1 MASHGLKPDGSDL
14 PRSLS
19 EQLRILEQQLNRLS
33 DSGSV
38 RLVHPR
44 QQPLGLPMSL
54 GRPVG
59 LAPPVRKPMLGVPE
73 HFNDDDDTDW
83 AGAPTRRRTFRRRA
97 VISGVSL
104 LLLSSTAV
112 IPSLWHLAAPQAPI
126 EEEAR
131 VAMSLRTEQFA
142 HTARELGQIRFSAPE
157 LAASPPTGPAEI
169 APPAP
174 DLTSPPSGTV
184 VPMPAAGTSA
194 APSERYAHANRAPMT
209 TLTVAESDLPRL
221 SLPML
226 VSGGGGPSWAG
237 SAIVIDGLP
246 AGARVSHGLKI
257 APDTWTVGV
266 ADVAHAVLSLPPTT
280 PDRLELSVR
289 VLAANSH
296 ELAASGLQI
305 NVLRSSHRPAQ
316 IMPAARFEPAAAEM
330 ELGTDVEPRPAPR
343 PTASPATRMTAKT
356 ERSKPPARPALIPAA
371 QPEWSTTTSGDMSQ
385 QRASPSSGFAPLPS
399 WAPFSDR

>member
-1 MASHGLKPDGSDL
+1 MASHGLKPDGGDL

-33 DSGSV
+33 DTGSV

-73 HFNDDDDTDW
+73 HFNDDEDIDR

-126 EEEAR
+126 EEVAR
-131 VAMSLRTEQFA
+131 VAVSLRTEQFA
-142 HTARELGQIRFSAPE
+142 HAARELGQIRFSAPE
-157 LAASPPTGPAEI
+157 LAASPPTAPAGI
-169 APPAP
+169 APSAP
-174 DLTSPPSGTV
+174 DLASPPSDT
-184 VPMPAAGTSA
+184 VPMPSAGTPA
-194 APSERYAHANRAPMT
+194 APSERYAHANQAPMT

-305 NVLRSSHRPAQ
+305 NVLRPSHKPAQ
-316 IMPAARFEPAAAEM
+316 IVPAARFEPAAAEM
-330 ELGTDVEPRPAPR
+330 EMAPDIEPRPA
-343 PTASPATRMTAKT
+343 ARMTAKT
-356 ERSKPPARPALIPAA
+356 ERSKPPARPAIMPAA
-371 QPEWSTTTSGDMSQ
+371 QPEWSTTTSGDISE
-385 QRASPSSGFAPLPS
+385 QRAAPPSSGFAPLPS

>member
-1 MASHGLKPDGSDL
+1 MASHGLKPDGGAL
-14 PRSLS
+14 PRALS
-19 EQLRILEQQLNRLS
+19 EQLRILELQRTRLR

-73 HFNDDDDTDW
+73 HFNDDEDTDR

-97 VISGVSL
+97 VISGVSV

-112 IPSLWHLAAPQAPI
+112 IPSLWHLAVPQAPI
-126 EEEAR
+126 EEAQ

-142 HTARELGQIRFSAPE
+142 HAARELGRIRLPE
-157 LAASPPTGPAEI
+157 SGPAKF
-169 APPAP
+169 APSAP
-174 DLTSPPSGTV
+174 DLTSPPSGN
-184 VPMPAAGTSA
+184 VPMPAAEPGTSSN
-194 APSERYAHANRAPMT
+194 PGMGYAQTNRPPMT
-209 TLTVAESDLPRL
+209 TLTVAERDLPRL

-266 ADVAHAVLSLPPTT
+266 ADVGRAILSLPPTT

-305 NVLRSSHRPAQ
+305 NVLRSSHKPAQ
-316 IMPAARFEPAAAEM
+316 IVPAARFEPAAAEIEM
-330 ELGTDVEPRPAPR
+330 GPEIEPR
-343 PTASPATRMTAKT
+343 PTASPTARMTAKT
-356 ERSKPPARPALIPAA
+356 ERSKPPARPAIMPAA
-371 QPEWSTTTSGDMSQ
+371 QPEWSTTTSGDISE
-385 QRASPSSGFAPLPS
+385 QRASPSSGIAPVPS
-399 WAPFSDR
+399 WTPFSDR

>member
-1 MASHGLKPDGSDL
+1 
-14 PRSLS
+14 
-19 EQLRILEQQLNRLS
+19 
-33 DSGSV
+33 
-38 RLVHPR
+38 
-44 QQPLGLPMSL
+44 MSL

-73 HFNDDDDTDW
+73 HFSDEDTDR

-97 VISGVSL
+97 VISGVSV

-112 IPSLWHLAAPQAPI
+112 IPSLWHLAAPQAPV
-126 EEEAR
+126 EEAR
-131 VAMSLRTEQFA
+131 VAVSLRTEQFA
-142 HTARELGQIRFSAPE
+142 HAARELGQIRFFAPD
-157 LAASPPTGPAEI
+157 LAASPPTAPAGI
-169 APPAP
+169 APSAP
-174 DLTSPPSGTV
+174 DLASPPSGT
-184 VPMPAAGTSA
+184 VPMPAAGTPA
-194 APSERYAHANRAPMT
+194 APSERYAHANQAPMT

-266 ADVAHAVLSLPPTT
+266 ADVGRAILSLPPTT

-305 NVLRSSHRPAQ
+305 NVLRPSHKPAQ
-316 IMPAARFEPAAAEM
+316 IVPAARFEPAAAEIEM
-330 ELGTDVEPRPAPR
+330 GPEIEPR
-343 PTASPATRMTAKT
+343 PTASPTARMTAKT
-356 ERSKPPARPALIPAA
+356 ERSKPPARPAIMPAA
-371 QPEWSTTTSGDMSQ
+371 QPEWSTTTSGDISE
-385 QRASPSSGFAPLPS
+385 QRASPSSGIAPVPS
-399 WAPFSDR
+399 WTPFSDR